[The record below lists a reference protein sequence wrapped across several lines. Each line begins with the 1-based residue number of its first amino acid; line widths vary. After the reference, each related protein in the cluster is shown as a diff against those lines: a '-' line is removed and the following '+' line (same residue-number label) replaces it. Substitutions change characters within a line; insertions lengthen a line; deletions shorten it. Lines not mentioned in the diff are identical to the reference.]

1 MTTSTQN
8 LLAPGAWTLDTNHSS
23 VSFTVKHLGISK
35 VRGRFN
41 RFDTAFVV
49 NESGQA
55 AIEATIY
62 FDSFDTGNE
71 HRDNHVRSADIL
83 DSANRPHL
91 TFRVPEPVA
100 LAEEFEVTGEATIAG
115 ITKPVTLTVE
125 WGGVQVFPQD
135 NKNHAGFFA
144 TGTIKRS
151 DFDVAPGL
159 PNAMLSDKI
168 AIELDIQLVEPEA

>member
-1 MTTSTQN
+1 MTTSTQTI
-8 LLAPGAWTLDTNHSS
+8 APGAWTLDAAHSS
-23 VSFTVKHLGISK
+23 VNFTVKHLGISK

-41 RFDTAFVV
+41 RFETAFVV
-49 NESGQA
+49 NESGRA

-71 HRDNHVRSADIL
+71 ARDNHVRSADIL
-83 DSANRPHL
+83 DVAFRPHL
-91 TFRVPEPVA
+91 TFRVPEPVT

-115 ITKPVTLTVE
+115 ITKPVTLSVE
-125 WGGVQVFPQD
+125 WGGVQLFPGD
-135 NKNHAGFFA
+135 NKNHAGFNA

-159 PNAMLSDKI
+159 PSAMLSDKI
-168 AIELDIQLVEPEA
+168 AIELDIQLIEPDA